1 MANET
6 SEILELV
13 GKLHEGVVDPDM
25 WTGGLDCVCQ
35 LAGTSIL
42 LLGIINNS
50 RRNFDEVI
58 GHRMRSESFA
68 LIAGPLANEM
78 DNPWLA
84 ALPDQPLRRP
94 LNLGHMVDRQALE
107 RTRLWTDVYRPF
119 GVTSSAGAVLERQP
133 EATEIVT
140 VARFHDEPAFRPA
153 ELEAFGA
160 ILPHLARAWRVKRT
174 LAEWE
179 ARAGTLKFILDRL
192 ERAVVVAGPDGQ
204 VRFANRAAD
213 RLLSRGDGIDSSRGR
228 IRAAR
233 SNYDGALHALIDGA
247 ARTAAGAAAAAVD
260 AVSIPVAEEGR
271 QLAIV
276 AEPLSPAHS
285 ESLGHSSE
293 AGAILFI
300 GDSEA
305 SSNPSVERLRIVY
318 GLTAAEARLT
328 SLVTQGHD
336 IAGSARRLGVS
347 RNTVKYHLKAI
358 FDKVGVTRQTQLVRR
373 VLADV
378 GGLAEPEKLRPPEAD
393 RTGARP
399 DSAPPVREKPTRVA
413 GERGDA

>member
-1 MANET
+1 MPNET

-25 WTGGLDCVCQ
+25 WTSGLDCVCK

-42 LLGIINNS
+42 LFGIVNKS
-50 RRNFDEVI
+50 RRNFDEIV

-68 LIAGPLANEM
+68 LIAGPLANQI

-84 ALPDQPLRRP
+84 TLPDQLLRTP
-94 LNLGHMVDRQALE
+94 STLEQLVDRQALE
-107 RTRLWTDVYRPF
+107 QTRLWTEVILPF
-119 GVTSSAGAVLERQP
+119 GVSSSAGAVLERQP

-140 VARFHDEPAFRPA
+140 MARFHPEPPFRRA
-153 ELEAFGA
+153 ELKTFGA
-160 ILPHLARAWRVKRT
+160 ILPHLARAWRVKRALT
-174 LAEWE
+174 EWE

-213 RLLSRGDGIDSSRGR
+213 RLLSRGDGIDASRGR

-233 SNYDGALHALIDGA
+233 SNYDGALHALIHSAAQTAVGA
-247 ARTAAGAAAAAVD
+247 GAAAVD
-260 AVSIPVAEEGR
+260 AVSIPTAEGR

-285 ESLGHSSE
+285 DSLGHSSE
-293 AGAILFI
+293 AAALLFI

-318 GLTAAEARLT
+318 GLTAAEARLA
-328 SLVTQGHD
+328 SLVTQGQD
-336 IAGSARRLGVS
+336 IAGSARLLGVS
-347 RNTVKYHLKAI
+347 RNTVKYHLKTI

-378 GGLAEPEKLRPPEAD
+378 GGLAEPEKLRPAVNETGLGPALPD
-393 RTGARP
+393 RG
-399 DSAPPVREKPTRVA
+399 KPARVA
-413 GERGDA
+413 GGPGDA